1 MDGDAIV
8 INTHNNDQIEWLDD
22 EDGFSSSFFNSSIE
36 TMAAFLILYKDFT
49 EFNDYKNF
57 TNEAQNDLIS
67 KMLIID
73 SNALSEGG
81 FWQQILDIDR
91 SIRNDFLAL

>member
-1 MDGDAIV
+1 MPSRIGLLTYRV
-8 INTHNNDQIEWLDD
+8 V
-22 EDGFSSSFFNSSIE
+22 SRCFFLKSPPHGLCTARKSDFP
-36 TMAAFLILYKDFT
+36 AAFLILYKDFT